1 VWIRPGESG
10 LARGWRHRLSAVIGL
25 ALAAMV
31 VASCTAELAHTRPPS
46 GASSGAADT
55 TLPTS
60 DATPT
65 DTPTEMPTPTAAP
78 TATPAPAVSAD
89 DIILLCNKGTKIPLA
104 TAYGGKAHPL
114 VLVTDTTAGWTIDSY
129 GDRYDIDRN
138 WSAGV
143 WAHDLQ
149 LVVCVGSQGSKSAGA
164 CKNKYQRS
172 SDGAIGKVTRY
183 RYYLSI
189 KVMVATT
196 GKTLATKYLYGST
209 PVCGGTISLPST
221 PAPWRLYGT
230 DVDDTAV
237 NAYAVTLAGTK

>member
-1 VWIRPGESG
+1 MRNRPGESG
-10 LARGWRHRLSAVIGL
+10 LARGRRRRLSIVVGL

-46 GASSGAADT
+46 GASFGAADT

-65 DTPTEMPTPTAAP
+65 DAPTEMPTP
-78 TATPAPAVSAD
+78 TATPAPAVSDD

-104 TAYGGKAHPL
+104 TKYAGKAHPL

-164 CKNKYQRS
+164 CKNQYQRS

-183 RYYLSI
+183 RYYVTI

-196 GKTLATKYLYGST
+196 GKTLTTKYLYGST
-209 PVCGGTISLPST
+209 PSCGSTISLPST

-237 NAYAVTLAGTK
+237 NAYAVTLAATK